1 MKIKNIQPTNELAIK
16 NIEGF
21 IKSKV
26 TWYGTGA
33 KVDCPKRYLGHEVYL
48 VILENGTKKESKGS
62 GRKFRKSPS
71 KNRRA
76 EREDIRPRENN
87 RRA

>member
-1 MKIKNIQPTNELAIK
+1 MKIKNIEPQNEIKVK

-33 KVDCPKRYLGHEVYL
+33 KVDCPKRYLGQEVYL
-48 VILENGTKKESKGS
+48 IILKNEKNKSN
-62 GRKFRKSPS
+62 RRKST
-71 KNRRA
+71 A
-76 EREDIRPRENN
+76 
-87 RRA
+87 